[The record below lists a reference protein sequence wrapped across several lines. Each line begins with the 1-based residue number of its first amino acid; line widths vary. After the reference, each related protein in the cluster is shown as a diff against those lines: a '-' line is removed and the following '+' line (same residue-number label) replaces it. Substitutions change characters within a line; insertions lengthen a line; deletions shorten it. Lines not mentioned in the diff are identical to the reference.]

1 VKRLLTLAFVASV
14 LAGCQTAQVE
24 PERSSPVPLSSYQI
38 VAIQE
43 GVKAALKDPESAR
56 FGEIRAGRRP
66 NGDVIVCGWVNAK
79 NGFGGYTGM
88 EPFNGMLADPSSDR
102 FAFAS
107 AGGGRYGSEAVM
119 EVCKMFGV
127 PL

>member
-1 VKRLLTLAFVASV
+1 MKRLLTIAAFAAL

-24 PERSSPVPLSSYQI
+24 PELSTPVPLAPYQI
-38 VAIQE
+38 AAIQE

-56 FGEIRAGRRP
+56 FGNIKAGQRS
-66 NGDVIVCGWVNAK
+66 NGDVVVCGWVNAK
-79 NGFGGYTGM
+79 NGFGGYSGM
-88 EPFNGMLADPSSDR
+88 EPFNGMLADPASDR

-107 AGGGRYGSEAVM
+107 AGGGRYGTEAVM
-119 EVCKMFGV
+119 EMCKMFGV